1 MRDLQEIRGDVKMT
15 LEELT
20 DRAKSDWEALQSST
34 HVLIGTATCG
44 RAAGAMETVKAFE
57 TELKR
62 RNIELKVIQVG
73 CLGLCYAEPL
83 VIISKPDSFN
93 VVYHH
98 VTPELVP
105 RLVEGYIVSDDPC
118 LELALGT
125 FEVGEEGEAPYIP
138 ELPRFEKELR
148 LVLRRCGYIGPENIN
163 HYLANGGYKGLEKAL
178 KMQPEQVVKEVK
190 KSGLRGRGGAGF
202 STGLKWE
209 ICNSYSAT
217 PKYIVCNADE
227 GDPGA
232 FIDRIV
238 LESDPQQVIEGMI
251 IGGYAI
257 GAREGYIYI
266 RAEYPL
272 AVERVKVA
280 LKQAEELG
288 FLGDNLLG
296 SGFSFRINVATG
308 AGAFVS
314 GEETALMAAV
324 EGKAST
330 PRPRPPYPAEC
341 GLWGKPTILNNV
353 KTFANIH
360 LIIERGGDWFASVG
374 TEKSKGT
381 AMFSLAGKIK
391 DSGLIEVPMGTTVHE
406 IVYDIGGGI
415 LNDRE
420 FKAVQIGGPS
430 GGMIPAN
437 LQDTPIDFD
446 SLTAVGSMM
455 GSGGF
460 IVMDE
465 DDCVVDAT
473 RFFLDFITKESCG
486 KCTPCRLG
494 NLQMLKVLDN
504 IANGKGKMEDIDFLL
519 ELAQDIK
526 AGSLCGLGRTAP
538 NPVLTS
544 IRYFRSEY
552 EAHILEKRCPAKV
565 CTNLTAYYILP
576 DKCDRACEHCV
587 LTCPSEAI
595 EGGAG
600 KVKHIDQEKCVNCG
614 TCMDV
619 CPPEYNAVVKLSP
632 ISALPPEDLAAKE
645 RAVEKAIVETED

>member
-1 MRDLQEIRGDVKMT
+1 M
-15 LEELT
+15 
-20 DRAKSDWEALQSST
+20 KSEWEALRSNT

-44 RAAGAMETVKAFE
+44 RAAGAMEIVEAFE
-57 TELKR
+57 EELKR
-62 RNIELKVIQVG
+62 RNIEVKVIQVG
-73 CLGLCYAEPL
+73 CIGLCYAEPL
-83 VIISKPDSFN
+83 VIICKPDSLH

-105 RLVEGYIVSDDPC
+105 RLVEGYIISDDPC

-125 FEVGEEGEAPYIP
+125 FEVGGEGEAPYIP

-148 LVLRRCGYIGPENIN
+148 LVLRRCGYIDPENIN
-163 HYLANGGYKGLEKAL
+163 HYLANGGYRGLEKAL
-178 KMQPEQVVKEVK
+178 KMQPEQIIEEIR

-202 STGLKWE
+202 STALKWE
-209 ICNSYSAT
+209 ICHSYSAT
-217 PKYIVCNADE
+217 HKYIVCNADE

-232 FIDRIV
+232 FMDRIV

-251 IGGYAI
+251 IGGYVI

-280 LKQAEELG
+280 LKQAEEWG
-288 FLGDNLLG
+288 FLGDNILG
-296 SGFSFRINVATG
+296 SGFGFRINLATG

-324 EGKAST
+324 EGKASI
-330 PRPRPPYPAEC
+330 PRPRPPYPAES
-341 GLWGKPTILNNV
+341 GLWGKPTVLNNV

-360 LIIERGGDWFASVG
+360 LIIERGGDWFASIG

-391 DSGLIEVPMGTTVHE
+391 DSGLIEVPMGTTIHE
-406 IVYDIGGGI
+406 IVYDVGGGI
-415 LNDRE
+415 PNDRE

-430 GGMIPAN
+430 GGMIPAS
-437 LQDTPIDFD
+437 LQDTLIDFD
-446 SLTAVGSMM
+446 SLTTVGSMM

-473 RFFLDFITKESCG
+473 RFFLDFTTEESCG

-504 IANGKGKMEDIDFLL
+504 ITNGKGKMEDIDFLL

-544 IRYFRSEY
+544 IRYFRDEY
-552 EAHILEKRCPAKV
+552 EAHILERRCPAKV

-587 LTCPSEAI
+587 LTCPTEAI

-632 ISALPPEDLAAKE
+632 ISALPPEDFAAKE
-645 RAVEKAIVETED
+645 RAVEKAIAEAED

>member
-1 MRDLQEIRGDVKMT
+1 M
-15 LEELT
+15 
-20 DRAKSDWEALQSST
+20 KSEWEALQSST

-44 RAAGAMETVKAFE
+44 RAAGAMEIVKAFE
-57 TELKR
+57 EELKR
-62 RNIELKVIQVG
+62 RNIEVKVIQVG
-73 CLGLCYAEPL
+73 CMGLCYAEPL
-83 VIISKPDSFN
+83 VIICKPDSLH

-105 RLVEGYIVSDDPC
+105 RLVEGYIISDDPC

-148 LVLRRCGYIGPENIN
+148 LVLRRCGYIDPENIN
-163 HYLANGGYKGLEKAL
+163 HYPANDGYRGLEKAL
-178 KMQPEQVVKEVK
+178 KMQPKEIIK
-190 KSGLRGRGGAGF
+190 EIRKSGLRGRGGAGF

-209 ICNSYSAT
+209 ICHSYSAT

-257 GAREGYIYI
+257 GAEEGYIYI

-280 LKQAEELG
+280 LKQAEEWG
-288 FLGDNLLG
+288 FLGDNILG
-296 SGFSFRINVATG
+296 NDFGFRINLAIG

-314 GEETALMAAV
+314 GEETGLMAAV
-324 EGKAST
+324 EGKTST
-330 PRPRPPYPAEC
+330 PRPRPPYPAES
-341 GLWGKPTILNNV
+341 GLWDKPTVLNNV

-360 LIIERGGDWFASVG
+360 LIIERGGDWFASIG

-381 AMFSLAGKIK
+381 ALFSLAGKIN
-391 DSGLIEVPMGTTVHE
+391 DSGLTEVPMGTTIHE

-415 LNDRE
+415 PNDRE

-437 LQDTPIDFD
+437 LQGTPIDFD
-446 SLTAVGSMM
+446 SLTTIGSMM

-473 RFFLDFITKESCG
+473 RFFLDFTTKESCG

-504 IANGKGKMEDIDFLL
+504 ITNGKGKMEDIDFLLL

-544 IRYFRSEY
+544 IRYFRDEY

-587 LTCPSEAI
+587 LTCPTEAI
-595 EGGAG
+595 AGGAG

-632 ISALPPEDLAAKE
+632 ISALPPEDFAAKE
-645 RAVEKAIVETED
+645 RAVEKAIAEAED

>member
-1 MRDLQEIRGDVKMT
+1 MT
-15 LEELT
+15 FEELRN
-20 DRAKSDWEALQSST
+20 RAKSEWEALQSST
-34 HVLIGTATCG
+34 HVIIGTATCG
-44 RAAGAMETVKAFE
+44 RAAGAMETVEAFE

-62 RNIELKVIQVG
+62 RNSNVKVIQVG

-83 VIISKPDSFN
+83 VIIFKPDSFN

-118 LELALGT
+118 FELALGT

-138 ELPRFEKELR
+138 ELARFEKELR
-148 LVLRRCGYIGPENIN
+148 LVLRRCGYIDPEDIN
-163 HYLANGGYKGLEKAL
+163 HYLANDGYKGLEKAL
-178 KMQPEQVVKEVK
+178 KMRPAEIIKEVK

-209 ICNSYSAT
+209 ITTRYSAT
-217 PKYIVCNADE
+217 PKYVVCNADE

-232 FIDRIV
+232 FMDRIV

-257 GAREGYIYI
+257 GAKEGYIYI

-272 AVERVKVA
+272 AVERVRIA
-280 LKQAEELG
+280 LQQAEELG
-288 FLGDNLLG
+288 FLGDNILG
-296 SGFSFRINVATG
+296 SGFSFRINVASG

-314 GEETALMAAV
+314 GEETGLMAAV
-324 EGKAST
+324 EGKTST
-330 PRPRPPYPAEC
+330 PRPRPPYPAES
-341 GLWGKPTILNNV
+341 GLWNKPTVLNNV
-353 KTFANIH
+353 KTFANVH
-360 LIIERGGDWFASVG
+360 LIIQRGGAWFAATG

-381 AMFSLAGKIK
+381 ALFSLAGKIE
-391 DSGLIEVPMGTTVHE
+391 DSGLTEVPMGTTIHE
-406 IVYDIGGGI
+406 IVYDIGDGI
-415 LNDRE
+415 LDDKE

-430 GGMIPAN
+430 GGMIPAS

-446 SLTAVGSMM
+446 SLTSIGSMM

-465 DDCVVDAT
+465 DDCVVDTT
-473 RFFLDFITKESCG
+473 RFFIEFTTEESCG
-486 KCTPCRLG
+486 KCTPCRVG
-494 NLQMLKVLDN
+494 NLQMLKVLEN
-504 IANGKGKMEDIDFLL
+504 ITNGKGKMQDIDFLL
-519 ELAQDIK
+519 DLANDIK
-526 AGSLCGLGRTAP
+526 AGSLCALGGTAP

-544 IRYFRSEY
+544 IRYFRDEY

-576 DKCDRACEHCV
+576 DKCDMACEHCV
-587 LTCPSEAI
+587 LTCPTEAI

-600 KVKHIDQEKCVNCG
+600 KAKHIDQEKCVNCG

-619 CPPEYNAVVKLSP
+619 CPPEYDAVIKLSP
-632 ISALPPEDLAAKE
+632 INLLSPEDFAGK
-645 RAVEKAIVETED
+645 EKAVAKAIEESED

>member
-1 MRDLQEIRGDVKMT
+1 MT
-15 LEELT
+15 FKELT
-20 DRAKSDWEALQSST
+20 NRAKSEWEALQSST
-34 HVLIGTATCG
+34 HILVGTATCG

-57 TELKR
+57 EELKR
-62 RNIELKVIQVG
+62 RNIEVKVIEVG
-73 CLGLCYAEPL
+73 CMGLCYAEPL
-83 VIISKPDSFN
+83 VAISRPESLR

-98 VTPELVP
+98 MTQELVP
-105 RLVEGYIVSDDPC
+105 RLVEGYIISDDPC

-148 LVLRRCGYIGPENIN
+148 LVLRRCGYIDPENIN
-163 HYLANGGYKGLEKAL
+163 HYLANDGYRGLEKAL
-178 KMQPEQVVKEVK
+178 KMRPEEIIEEIK

-202 STGLKWE
+202 PTGLKWE
-209 ICNSYSAT
+209 ICHSYSAT

-232 FIDRIV
+232 FMDRIV

-257 GAREGYIYI
+257 GADEGYIYI

-280 LKQAEELG
+280 LQQAEKLG
-288 FLGDNLLG
+288 FLGDNILS
-296 SGFSFRINVATG
+296 SGFGFRINLATG

-314 GEETALMAAV
+314 GEETGLMAAI
-324 EGKAST
+324 EGETSE
-330 PRPRPPYPAEC
+330 PRPRPPYPAES
-341 GLWGKPTILNNV
+341 GLWGKPTALNNV

-360 LIIERGGDWFASVG
+360 LIVERGADWFASIG

-381 AMFSLAGKIK
+381 ALFSLAGKIK
-391 DSGLIEVPMGTTVHE
+391 DSGLTEVPMGTTIRE
-406 IVYDIGGGI
+406 IVYDIGDGI

-446 SLTAVGSMM
+446 SLTSIGSMM

-465 DDCVVDAT
+465 DDCAVDAT
-473 RFFLDFITKESCG
+473 CFFVDFITRESCG
-486 KCTPCRLG
+486 KCTPCRVG
-494 NLQMLKVLDN
+494 NLQMLKVLEN
-504 IANGKGKMEDIDFLL
+504 ITNGKGKMEDIDFLL
-519 ELAQDIK
+519 ELAEDIK
-526 AGSLCGLGRTAP
+526 GGSLCALGGTAP

-544 IRYFRSEY
+544 IRYFQDEY
-552 EAHILEKRCPAKV
+552 AAHVLEKRCPAKV
-565 CTNLTAYYILP
+565 CTNLTAYCILQ
-576 DKCDRACEHCV
+576 DKCDRSCEHCV
-587 LTCPSEAI
+587 LTCPTEAI
-595 EGGAG
+595 GGGVG
-600 KVKHIDQEKCVNCG
+600 KIKHIDQEKCVNCG
-614 TCMDV
+614 TCRDV

-632 ISALPPEDLAAKE
+632 ISSLPLEDFAAKE
-645 RAVEKAIVETED
+645 KAVAKAIEESET

>member
-1 MRDLQEIRGDVKMT
+1 MT
-15 LEELT
+15 FEELT
-20 DRAKSDWEALQSST
+20 NRVKSEWEALRSNT

-44 RAAGAMETVKAFE
+44 RAAGAMETVEAFGE
-57 TELKR
+57 QLKR
-62 RNIELKVIQVG
+62 RNIEVKVIQVG
-73 CLGLCYAEPL
+73 CIGLCYAEPL
-83 VIISKPDSFN
+83 VIICKPDSLH

-105 RLVEGYIVSDDPC
+105 RLVEGYIISDDPC

-125 FEVGEEGEAPYIP
+125 FEVGDEGEAPYIP
-138 ELPRFEKELR
+138 ELSRFEKELR
-148 LVLRRCGYIGPENIN
+148 LVLRRCGYIDPENIN
-163 HYLANGGYKGLEKAL
+163 HYLANGGYRGLEKAL
-178 KMQPEQVVKEVK
+178 KMQPEQIIEEIR

-202 STGLKWE
+202 STALKWE
-209 ICNSYSAT
+209 ICRSYSAT

-232 FIDRIV
+232 FMDRIV

-280 LKQAEELG
+280 LKQAEQLG
-288 FLGDNLLG
+288 FLGDNIFD
-296 SGFSFRINVATG
+296 SGFSFRINVAAG

-330 PRPRPPYPAEC
+330 PRPRPPYPAES
-341 GLWGKPTILNNV
+341 GLWGKPTVLNNV

-360 LIIERGGDWFASVG
+360 LIIERGGDWFASIG

-391 DSGLIEVPMGTTVHE
+391 DSGLIEVPMGTTIHE
-406 IVYDIGGGI
+406 IVYDVGGGI

-437 LQDTPIDFD
+437 LQGTPIDFD
-446 SLTAVGSMM
+446 SLTTVGSMM

-473 RFFLDFITKESCG
+473 RFFLDFTTEESCG

-504 IANGKGKMEDIDFLL
+504 ITNGKGKMEDIDFLL

-526 AGSLCGLGRTAP
+526 AGSLCGLGRTSP

-544 IRYFRSEY
+544 IRYFRDEY
-552 EAHILEKRCPAKV
+552 AAHILERRCPAKV

-587 LTCPSEAI
+587 LTCPTEAI

-632 ISALPPEDLAAKE
+632 ISALPPEDFAAKE
-645 RAVEKAIVETED
+645 KAVEKAIAEAED

>member
-1 MRDLQEIRGDVKMT
+1 MT
-15 LEELT
+15 FKELT
-20 DRAKSDWEALQSST
+20 NRAKSEWEALQSST
-34 HVLIGTATCG
+34 HILVGTATCG

-57 TELKR
+57 EELKR
-62 RNIELKVIQVG
+62 RNIEVKVIEVG
-73 CLGLCYAEPL
+73 CMGLCYAEPL
-83 VIISKPDSFN
+83 VAISRPESLR

-98 VTPELVP
+98 MTQELVP
-105 RLVEGYIVSDDPC
+105 RLVEGYIISDDPC

-148 LVLRRCGYIGPENIN
+148 LVLRRCGYIDPENIN
-163 HYLANGGYKGLEKAL
+163 HYLANDGYRGLEKAL
-178 KMQPEQVVKEVK
+178 KMRPEEIIEEIK

-202 STGLKWE
+202 PTGLKWE
-209 ICNSYSAT
+209 ICHSYSAT

-232 FIDRIV
+232 FMDRIV

-257 GAREGYIYI
+257 GADEGYIYI

-280 LKQAEELG
+280 LQQAEKLG
-288 FLGDNLLG
+288 FLGDNILS
-296 SGFSFRINVATG
+296 SGFGFRINLATG

-314 GEETALMAAV
+314 GEETGLMAAI
-324 EGKAST
+324 EGETSE
-330 PRPRPPYPAEC
+330 PRPRPPYPAES
-341 GLWGKPTILNNV
+341 GLWGKPTALNNV

-360 LIIERGGDWFASVG
+360 LIVERGADWFASIG

-381 AMFSLAGKIK
+381 ALFSLAGKIK
-391 DSGLIEVPMGTTVHE
+391 DSGLTEVPMGTTIRE
-406 IVYDIGGGI
+406 IVYDIGDGI

-446 SLTAVGSMM
+446 SLTSIGSMM

-465 DDCVVDAT
+465 DDCAVDAT
-473 RFFLDFITKESCG
+473 CFFVDFITRESCG
-486 KCTPCRLG
+486 KCTPCRVG
-494 NLQMLKVLDN
+494 NLQMLKVLEN
-504 IANGKGKMEDIDFLL
+504 ITNGKGKMEDIDFLL
-519 ELAQDIK
+519 ELAEDIK
-526 AGSLCGLGRTAP
+526 GGSLCALGGTAP

-544 IRYFRSEY
+544 IRYFQDEY
-552 EAHILEKRCPAKV
+552 AAHVLEKRCPAKV
-565 CTNLTAYYILP
+565 CTNLTAYCILQ
-576 DKCDRACEHCV
+576 DKCDRSCEHCV
-587 LTCPSEAI
+587 LTCPTEAI
-595 EGGAG
+595 GGGVG
-600 KVKHIDQEKCVNCG
+600 KIKHIDQEKCVNCG
-614 TCMDV
+614 TCRDV
-619 CPPEYNAVVKLSP
+619 CPPKYNAVVKLSP
-632 ISALPPEDLAAKE
+632 ISSLPLEDFAAKE
-645 RAVEKAIVETED
+645 KAVAKAIEESET